1 MKWTGAVRLQREALP
16 LTVNSSSWTE
26 FGVAPAAPVVK
37 LPAPQQASYRLP
49 ATGKIPHP
57 RSERLVAG
65 SWKPVATACRC

>member
-49 ATGKIPHP
+49 A
-57 RSERLVAG
+57 RSPT
-65 SWKPVATACRC
+65 PVASGW

>member
-37 LPAPQQASYRLP
+37 LPAPAASQLP

-57 RSERLVAG
+57 RSERLVPG
-65 SWKPVATACRC
+65 SR